1 MVLLLI
7 LFAFFL
13 GSIPTGVILTKF
25 FSGIDPRQVGSGNIG
40 ATNVLRAAGKK
51 VAVATLLGDILK
63 GVIPV
68 LIAEAALDS
77 YFWVGAVALA
87 AFLGHI
93 FSVFLKFKGGKGA
106 ATALGV
112 FLALSPPSAGL
123 AIAVFAA
130 TVAKWRYISLG
141 SLVATA
147 VLPVF
152 LLLLNPHRVIVPF
165 ALIIGALIFWRH
177 RENIKRLLVGTE
189 SKFGKKA
196 EKSAKP

>member
-1 MVLLLI
+1 MALLLV
-7 LFAFFL
+7 LFGFFL
-13 GSIPTGVILTKF
+13 GSIPTGVILAKV

-68 LIAEAALDS
+68 LIAEAVLDS
-77 YFWVGAVALA
+77 YFWIGAVALA

-112 FLALSPPSAGL
+112 FLALSPLSAGL
-123 AIAVFAA
+123 AFAVCAA

-147 VLPVF
+147 AFPGF
-152 LLLLNPHRVIVPF
+152 LLLFDPHRVIVPF
-165 ALIIGALIFWRH
+165 ALIIAALIFWRH
-177 RENIKRLLVGTE
+177 RENIKRLLAGTE

-196 EKSAKP
+196 EKNTES

>member
-1 MVLLLI
+1 MALLLV
-7 LFAFFL
+7 LFGFFL
-13 GSIPTGVILTKF
+13 GSIPTGVILAKV
-25 FSGIDPRQVGSGNIG
+25 FSGVDPRKVGSGNIG

-68 LIAEAALDS
+68 LIAEAVLDS

-93 FSVFLKFKGGKGA
+93 FSIFLKFKGGKGV

-112 FLALSPPSAGL
+112 FLALSPPATGL
-123 AIAVFAA
+123 AILVFAA

-147 VLPVF
+147 IFPVF
-152 LLLLNPHRVIVPF
+152 MFLLNPHRVIVPF
-165 ALIIGALIFWRH
+165 ALIVAVLIFWRH
-177 RENIKRLLVGTE
+177 RENIERLLAGTE
-189 SKFGKKA
+189 SKFGRKT
-196 EKSAKP
+196 KP